1 MFTDTLSATVRGINA
16 LIVHVET
23 DIANG
28 LPMFNIVGSV
38 GTEVK
43 EAKDRVRSAL
53 KNNGIS
59 IPPSRI
65 TVNLS
70 PADIKKSGTA

>member
-1 MFTDTLSATVRGINA
+1 MFTDTLAATIRGIGA
-16 LIVHVET
+16 MIVHVET

-28 LPMFNIVGSV
+28 LPVFNIVGSA

-53 KNNGIS
+53 KNNGIN
-59 IPPSRI
+59 IPP
-65 TVNLS
+65 
-70 PADIKKSGTA
+70 

>member
-43 EAKDRVRSAL
+43 EAKDRVRYTN
-53 KNNGIS
+53 KNNVID
-59 IPPSRI
+59 
-65 TVNLS
+65 VE
-70 PADIKKSGTA
+70 D